1 MDVDVGI
8 DPQATAT
15 AAAQAAADAVAG
27 AFSYSGWWGSGDD
40 PEYKAVITESSSGKV
55 HEQIPNGEGRRGRES
70 ILGIGLGRATEDAY
84 SVLSGTAASDKKT
97 SSSSHTSSL
106 WIFGGSEDD
115 SKQIHA
121 KEAEANE
128 KRLKAEEDALAE
140 FERVKTA
147 NAEAEIV
154 AKMKADKEKQAESEA
169 TTLAEADALAEF
181 ERVKTA
187 NAEAEIVAKMKADKE
202 KQAESEATTLAEA
215 DALAEFER
223 VKTANAEAEIVA
235 KMKADKEKQAEC
247 ESASLI
253 AGVSSNHVDGVAADF
268 GVTDGSFTS
277 KIVLS
282 NEELAMNGA
291 PEGDLFVAEVVMRE
305 DLVLFGHNEDPST
318 ILQFAIACLS
328 NEVRRSELY
337 LLFLHACSQ

>member
-154 AKMKADKEKQAESEA
+154 AKMKADK
-169 TTLAEADALAEF
+169 
-181 ERVKTA
+181 V
-187 NAEAEIVAKMKADKE
+187 
-202 KQAESEATTLAEA
+202 
-215 DALAEFER
+215 
-223 VKTANAEAEIVA
+223 
-235 KMKADKEKQAEC
+235 KQAEC

-328 NEVRRSELY
+328 NEVRRIELY

>member
-202 KQAESEATTLAEA
+202 KQAE
-215 DALAEFER
+215 
-223 VKTANAEAEIVA
+223 
-235 KMKADKEKQAEC
+235 C

-328 NEVRRSELY
+328 NEVRRIELY

>member
-128 KRLKAEEDALAE
+128 KRLK
-140 FERVKTA
+140 
-147 NAEAEIV
+147 
-154 AKMKADKEKQAESEA
+154 
-169 TTLAEADALAEF
+169 AEADALAEF

-328 NEVRRSELY
+328 NEVRRIELY

>member
-154 AKMKADKEKQAESEA
+154 AKMKADKEKQIGRASCR
-169 TTLAEADALAEF
+169 
-181 ERVKTA
+181 ERVF
-187 NAEAEIVAKMKADKE
+187 AK
-202 KQAESEATTLAEA
+202 
-215 DALAEFER
+215 
-223 VKTANAEAEIVA
+223 V
-235 KMKADKEKQAEC
+235 
-247 ESASLI
+247 
-253 AGVSSNHVDGVAADF
+253 
-268 GVTDGSFTS
+268 
-277 KIVLS
+277 
-282 NEELAMNGA
+282 
-291 PEGDLFVAEVVMRE
+291 
-305 DLVLFGHNEDPST
+305 
-318 ILQFAIACLS
+318 
-328 NEVRRSELY
+328 
-337 LLFLHACSQ
+337 